1 MATLETRPYDFMRI
15 VFGRRSEAQIAAAD
29 WSGPDAG
36 RAQQAIHL
44 FPAPPFDV
52 TD

>member
-1 MATLETRPYDFMRI
+1 MRI

-29 WSGPDAG
+29 WSGADAA
-36 RAQQAIHL
+36 RPRQAIHL
-44 FPAPPFDV
+44 FPPPPMDV